1 MSSRASCTTPP
12 RTRTCS
18 APSPSTRVSSRTS
31 ILRLTLCVM
40 ELSLLPEGRR
50 VGVEGAEDAGHV
62 RFAHPALAQRL
73 GDRGGVGGGDRAEAA
88 VTAPVVRRAQRAAAG
103 CGDRTQTGGAVR
115 DDGADVVAQL
125 ALRAHRGGGR
135 PPCSSAASSSSSC
148 TRLIGQPRS
157 SWSTRTCWAIG
168 VDRSSVAT
176 YSGWGYTIERYSST
190 SATLRSACPPPEAA
204 HAPIVP

>member
-1 MSSRASCTTPP
+1 ISSRASCTTPP

-40 ELSLLPEGRR
+40 ELSLLPEGRC

-88 VTAPVVRRAQRAAAG
+88 ITAPVVRRAQRTAAG
-103 CGDRTQTGGAVR
+103 CGALCPSYHRGCYGCFGPVAAANTAAVAESLR
-115 DDGADVVAQL
+115 ECGMSEADVTRVFRTFNADAPAFRKEAELHDAQ
-125 ALRAHRGGGR
+125 
-135 PPCSSAASSSSSC
+135 S
-148 TRLIGQPRS
+148 QP
-157 SWSTRTCWAIG
+157 
-168 VDRSSVAT
+168 
-176 YSGWGYTIERYSST
+176 
-190 SATLRSACPPPEAA
+190 
-204 HAPIVP
+204 